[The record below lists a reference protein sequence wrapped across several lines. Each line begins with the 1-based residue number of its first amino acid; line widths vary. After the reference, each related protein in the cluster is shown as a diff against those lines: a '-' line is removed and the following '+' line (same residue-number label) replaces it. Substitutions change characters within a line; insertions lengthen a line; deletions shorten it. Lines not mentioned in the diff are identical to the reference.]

1 MSTTRRPTAVLS
13 AAALLLPL
21 ALGWAAWRATA
32 RVVPL
37 PSAIGP
43 TANASAPSG
52 EFTPADHTAG
62 RTAAATD
69 LGCHGALAG
78 STFRYRIT
86 DTMTFV
92 VHSAEG
98 AAQPAG
104 SLHLVGEVLTTV
116 LDRRPS
122 GILVQQQLHNLR
134 LCDPAGQ
141 AIRGDAMA
149 DRWLAAAATPVSM
162 HFGPLGTVLGY
173 GFADGL
179 DGDQR
184 NFLRGTLGLFSIEAP
199 AAAEVWQRVESDN
212 TGEFA
217 AEYRQL
223 PAGSPTQRA
232 VERRRLGYHTMVGQ
246 EPTPDH
252 RLRGATCAQFA
263 TDLGWIA
270 GVQAD
275 EGMTMSLPLA
285 DLQVVSS
292 RRTEVVLL
300 ESGHTQLA
308 VDVADAW
315 QRTTVAVQSHEPAG
329 THAADLEVE
338 HWRQQLQGANLDQL
352 LAELQTLLGAQPVD
366 DAAVNA
372 LFLKLQWLAKLDPAA
387 IAALRDGVLAGT
399 LPAGTA
405 PTALSALAAAGT
417 PAAQSALVA
426 VRERRTL
433 AAETRLAATIAAVQL
448 DAPSNALL
456 QSLWQDASGAVGA
469 GAGGGGEVRGS
480 SMLVLGVLSGRN
492 HEPLAD
498 GRTATQALLA
508 MEAEA
513 VATGDLPTWL
523 LAVGNTGTGEAL
535 PIADRYLEH
544 VDATVR
550 SSACVLLRR
559 VPGNAAIER
568 LATRALRDVA
578 STVRGEA
585 IRELGRR
592 SEPAARAALEQVLAN
607 ETDEELRGKVRELL
621 ARAR

>member
-1 MSTTRRPTAVLS
+1 MSTTRRPTAALS
-13 AAALLLPL
+13 AAALILPL
-21 ALGWAAWRATA
+21 ALGWATWCATTRA
-32 RVVPL
+32 VP
-37 PSAIGP
+37 PPDAVAP
-43 TANASAPSG
+43 TTNASTPSG
-52 EFTPADHTAG
+52 ELAAAEAAPG
-62 RTAAATD
+62 RTAAAAD

-78 STFRYRIT
+78 STFRYRVT

-116 LDRRPS
+116 LDRRPT
-122 GILVQQQLHNLR
+122 GILVQQQLHGLR
-134 LCDPAGQ
+134 FFDPNGRT
-141 AIRGDAMA
+141 ITGDAMA
-149 DRWLAAAATPVSM
+149 ERWLAAAAAPVSV

-199 AAAEVWQRVESDN
+199 AATDLWQRVETDN

-223 PAGSPTQRA
+223 DASSPTQRA
-232 VERRRLGYHTMVGQ
+232 VERRRLGYRTMVGQ
-246 EPTPDH
+246 EPTPEH
-252 RLRGATCAQFA
+252 RLRGATRAQFA

-270 GVQAD
+270 GVQTD
-275 EGMTMSLPLA
+275 EGMTMRLPLA
-285 DLQVVSS
+285 DLQVVST
-292 RRTEVVLL
+292 RRADVVLL
-300 ESGHTQLA
+300 EHGFAPVA
-308 VDVADAW
+308 VDVADVW
-315 QRTTVAVQSHEPAG
+315 RRTTATVHSSEPTGSHAIDMELA
-329 THAADLEVE
+329 
-338 HWRQQLQGANLDQL
+338 HWRQQLQGATLDGL
-352 LAELQTLLGAQPVD
+352 LAELQALLGARPVD

-372 LFLKLQWLAKLDPAA
+372 LFLKLQWLARLDPAA
-387 IAALRDGVLAGT
+387 IDALRDGVLAGT
-399 LPAGTA
+399 LPNGTT
-405 PTALSALAAAGT
+405 PTALAALAAAGT
-417 PAAQSALVA
+417 PAAQAALVA
-426 VRERRTL
+426 VREQRTL
-433 AAETRLAATIAAVQL
+433 AVETRLAATIAAVQL

-456 QSLWQDASGAVGA
+456 QSLWHD
-469 GAGGGGEVRGS
+469 AGGGAGDDAEVRGS

-492 HEPLAD
+492 HEQLAD

-508 MEAEA
+508 MEAQA
-513 VATGDLPTWL
+513 IATGDLSTWL

-544 VDATVR
+544 ADATVR
-550 SSACVLLRR
+550 ASACVLLRR
-559 VPGNAAIER
+559 VPGDGAIER
-568 LATRALRDVA
+568 LAARALRDVA

-607 ETDEELRGKVRELL
+607 EPDEELRGKARELL